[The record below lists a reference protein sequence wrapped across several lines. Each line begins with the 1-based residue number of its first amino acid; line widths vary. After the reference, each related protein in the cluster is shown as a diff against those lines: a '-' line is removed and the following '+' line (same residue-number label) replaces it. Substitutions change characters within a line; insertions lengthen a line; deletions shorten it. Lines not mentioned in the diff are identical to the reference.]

1 MSQYKK
7 FSTSNNNSDDK
18 TSADIKDAKAEK
30 FARDFLRKDF
40 QKFEEE
46 KQSKALKIPFLT
58 IILT

>member
-1 MSQYKK
+1 MTQYKK
-7 FSTSNNNSDDK
+7 FSTSNNSDEK
-18 TSADIKDAKAEK
+18 TSADINDAKAEK